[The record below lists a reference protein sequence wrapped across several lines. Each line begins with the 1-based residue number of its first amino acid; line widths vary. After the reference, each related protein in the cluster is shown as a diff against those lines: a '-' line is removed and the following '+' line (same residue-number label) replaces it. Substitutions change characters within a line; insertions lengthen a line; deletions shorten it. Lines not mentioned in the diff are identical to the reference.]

1 MELDERKKV
10 TISLELAASFSEASV
25 IASWL
30 VTQLC
35 APDPKLMLFCIENPA
50 ASLLWGNRHIKGP
63 LERLKSALPCEVFD
77 DVVCLCMFGE
87 DEETGKQF
95 RKPTRLLHNNKTL
108 HTMVQGLVCSRHSG
122 CAKCA
127 LGVPDGHD
135 PVQKDGAHAQICPTP
150 LAQIL
155 AVANNLEASVRRI

>member
-87 DEETGKQF
+87 DEETGKETTLAELSDGAYFGERSLLKGETRFASIRADTKLQTMCI
-95 RKPTRLLHNNKTL
+95 TRLEFEMHFGPLKDL
-108 HTMVQGLVCSRHSG
+108 
-122 CAKCA
+122 
-127 LGVPDGHD
+127 VPD
-135 PVQKDGAHAQICPTP
+135 KY
-150 LAQIL
+150 
-155 AVANNLEASVRRI
+155 